1 MNKKTEKGKNTKK
14 RKKLKRGE
22 KLFMKEEMKKSFARI
37 RKEKGI
43 TLVALVITIVI
54 LIILATVTIN
64 AAFGE
69 GGIIKRAQQAK
80 ELTEQAT
87 KEEQEQLNSLVDEY
101 ANIMA
106 EEPEVPDPEPVVND
120 VDPEPEPEP
129 DPEPTIPST
138 VEEAKQDKTVFPEK
152 TPIQDEKGNTIV
164 VPEGFKLAEDSGDT
178 VQQGIVIED
187 AFSEDANVR
196 GSQYVW
202 IPVGKFIKDDGTE
215 SNEIVLGRYTFN
227 RSNGTP
233 TLQQAAYTEESPT
246 NYKQSVVIDSYYSE
260 LSTYRKGTASSGTN
274 GQNATAYNLEAWVN
288 SVKENGGYYIG
299 RYEASY
305 ASGSS
310 TSNYKAAS
318 KISTSYDTS
327 MSYNSGTLWN
337 NITQLDASKV
347 AINTYKNSSN
357 GVRSDLMNSYAWDT
371 AIVYI
376 QEAGH
381 DNYANQKGTDINNS
395 LTNTGT
401 KQDEVCKIN
410 DMASNC
416 FEWTTEYSSVA
427 YSSSAYPCVGR
438 GGNYLYSNN
447 YSAYRG
453 YYFATDSSYLISFR
467 LSLYLV

>member
-37 RKEKGI
+37 SKEKGI

-64 AAFGE
+64 FAFGE
-69 GGIIKRAQQAK
+69 DGIIARAQQAK
-80 ELTEQAT
+80 EITEQAT
-87 KEEQEQLNSLVDEY
+87 KEEQEQLNSLMDEY
-101 ANIMA
+101 SNILA
-106 EEPEVPDPEPVVND
+106 EDSEIQEPEGPIIDG
-120 VDPEPEPEP
+120 
-129 DPEPTIPST
+129 T
-138 VEEAKQDKTVFPEK
+138 VEESKQNKTVFDK
-152 TPIQDEKGNTIV
+152 KVTIQDEKGNTIV
-164 VPEGFKLAEDSGDT
+164 VPEGFKIAEDSGDT

-187 AFSEDANVR
+187 AFSEDENVR

-233 TLQQAAYTEESPT
+233 RLQQAAYTDDNPT
-246 NYKQSVVIDSYYSE
+246 NYRQSVVIDSYFSE
-260 LSTYRKGTASSGTN
+260 LSTYRVGKASDGKD
-274 GQNATAYNLEAWVN
+274 GLNATAYDLEAWVN
-288 SVKENGGYYIG
+288 SVKANGGYYIG

-318 KISTSYDTS
+318 KISKNFSEDS
-327 MSYNSGTLWN
+327 MSYKSGTLWN
-337 NITQLDASKV
+337 NITQLGASKV

-376 QEAGH
+376 QEAGNT
-381 DNYANQKGTDINNS
+381 NYANKTSVNS
-395 LTNTGT
+395 SLANTGAN
-401 KQDEVCKIN
+401 KDEVCKIN

-416 FEWTTEYSSVA
+416 FEWTTEYSSLAVDNLA
-427 YSSSAYPCVGR
+427 FPCVGR
-438 GGNYLYSNN
+438 GGIYGNSYVYTARRNYD
-447 YSAYRG
+447 
-453 YYFATDSSYLISFR
+453 YYATNSLGDVLSFR

>member
-1 MNKKTEKGKNTKK
+1 M
-14 RKKLKRGE
+14 
-22 KLFMKEEMKKSFARI
+22 
-37 RKEKGI
+37 
-43 TLVALVITIVI
+43 
-54 LIILATVTIN
+54 
-64 AAFGE
+64 
-69 GGIIKRAQQAK
+69 
-80 ELTEQAT
+80 
-87 KEEQEQLNSLVDEY
+87 DEY

-187 AFSEDANVR
+187 AFSEDENVR

-376 QEAGH
+376 QEAGNT
-381 DNYANQKGTDINNS
+381 NYANKTSVNS
-395 LTNTGT
+395 SLANTGAN
-401 KQDEVCKIN
+401 KDEVCKIN

-416 FEWTTEYSSVA
+416 YEWTTEYSSSA
-427 YSSSAYPCVGR
+427 SNGYAYPCVAR
-438 GGNYLYSNN
+438 GGYFLGSTGYT
-447 YSAYRG
+447 AFRG
-453 YYFATDSSYLISFR
+453 YTDASYSGLNYCISFR

>member
-1 MNKKTEKGKNTKK
+1 M
-14 RKKLKRGE
+14 
-22 KLFMKEEMKKSFARI
+22 
-37 RKEKGI
+37 
-43 TLVALVITIVI
+43 VITIVI

-106 EEPEVPDPEPVVND
+106 ENSEIQEPVV
-120 VDPEPEPEP
+120 
-129 DPEPTIPST
+129 PTIPST

-187 AFSEDANVR
+187 AFSEDENVR

-215 SNEIVLGRYTFN
+215 SNEIVLGRYTFADDA
-227 RSNGTP
+227 NGTP
-233 TLQQAAYTEESPT
+233 ELQQAAYTEESPT

-260 LSTYRKGTASSGTN
+260 LSTYREGTASMNPDGL
-274 GQNATAYNLEAWVN
+274 NATAYELDKWVD

-310 TSNYKAAS
+310 TSDYKAAS
-318 KISTSYDTS
+318 KESTDFSEDS
-327 MSYNSGTLWN
+327 MSYSSGTLWN
-337 NITQLDASKV
+337 RITQLDASKV

-376 QEAGH
+376 QEAGNT
-381 DNYANQKGTDINNS
+381 NYANKTSVNS
-395 LTNTGT
+395 SLANTGAN
-401 KQDEVCKIN
+401 KDEVCKIN

-416 FEWTTEYSSVA
+416 YEWTTEYSSFANYLNA
-427 YSSSAYPCVGR
+427 YHCVVR
-438 GGNYLYSNN
+438 GGIYNGSLTYT
-447 YSAYRG
+447 AYRYRG
-453 YYFATDSSYLISFR
+453 TAGSSLINISFR